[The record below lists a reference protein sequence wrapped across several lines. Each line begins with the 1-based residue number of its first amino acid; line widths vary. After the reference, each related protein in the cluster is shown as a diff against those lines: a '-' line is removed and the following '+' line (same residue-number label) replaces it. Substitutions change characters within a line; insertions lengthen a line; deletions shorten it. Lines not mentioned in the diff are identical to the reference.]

1 MCGVVNNK
9 QGTTNIRIS
18 RKSVLLF
25 FTLPAICAVLACFL
39 YSAPANAAQTVP
51 YRMNFQGRLTNSS
64 GVALTG
70 SYDMQFK
77 FYTDAVKTTL
87 IWTETRTAANSNAV
101 TVTNGLFSILIGEG
115 TSVAGTQAS
124 LQAAIANY
132 QNMFLEVTVGGVALT
147 PLSQVGSSAY
157 AMNADLLDGLDS
169 SAFGQLGVAGSWTAA
184 QNVNVASA
192 NAFQVKNGTTN
203 LFNVDT
209 STSTITIGAS
219 DTTAAVLVLD
229 TKSNAGDPTAV
240 AGGMYYNSNSGKLRC
255 SQGGTWVDCVS
266 APTLQNVYDNSSS
279 PATITTSAAGKGIAI
294 AAGAVPT
301 TDLLSI
307 SNSGQAVTTG
317 GVNGLGVTY
326 VGGAAAVESSGVR
339 VDLTPGATSG
349 GTWSGMRVVAN
360 PTGAASGVSE
370 NGIKLDGPTSPGT
383 GTETGVYIG
392 TGWDIGLDL
401 NSGGLQLAVQN
412 DPSAPA
418 AGELRVYAKSI
429 AGRTMLEALGPSG
442 VNYNYQPS
450 LFQQSV
456 VMVTPGAGTSA
467 TTYTALGGSLT
478 VSGTLASVTTIT
490 DTMGS
495 MSNIASG
502 TTANTGAGFQT
513 VNLQYFRGTG
523 GNNADGF
530 FYASRVNF
538 SGNTAMALSNYTNS
552 TTGARFY
559 AGVAS
564 INIQG
569 TSSMT
574 ASNNPSGSYAGFQ
587 YSAVRDTNGNIR
599 FITKDGTT
607 QNVVDTGVA
616 LAVSKT
622 FDFYTYCAPGGTTVY
637 WRIDNLTDGTT
648 TEGNTSSNLPAAAT
662 GMRAGVALA
671 PLSTTAIHYRFQR
684 MYVETD
690 R

>member
-1 MCGVVNNK
+1 MNSESFRRGLGYLLLGLVV
-9 QGTTNIRIS
+9 GLFSI
-18 RKSVLLF
+18 VF
-25 FTLPAICAVLACFL
+25 FTTPLH
-39 YSAPANAAQTVP
+39 AAMTLTNK
-51 YRMNFQGRLTNSS
+51 MNFQGRLTDAS
-64 GVALTG
+64 GNPLNGTV
-70 SYDMQFK
+70 DMQFRL
-77 FYTDAVKTTL
+77 YDAATSGALK
-87 IWTETRTAANSNAV
+87 WAETRTAANANTV
-101 TVTNGLFSILIGEG
+101 TVTNGLFSLKLGEG
-115 TSVAGTQAS
+115 TSIAPSTQLNAVI
-124 LQAAIANY
+124 AANPTLY
-132 QNMFLEVTVGGVALT
+132 FEVTVGADSPMT
-147 PLSQVGSSAY
+147 PRTQLATSAY
-157 AMNADLLDGLDS
+157 AFNSDTLDGLDS
-169 SAFGQLGVAGSWTAA
+169 TAFGQLGVANSWAAA
-184 QNVNVASA
+184 QNISVSSA
-192 NAFQVKNGTTN
+192 NAFQVKNGSTN

-209 STSTITIGAS
+209 SASTVTIGAS

-229 TKSNAGDPTAV
+229 TKTSAGDPTAV
-240 AGGMYYNSNSGKLRC
+240 AGGMYYNSNSGKMRC
-255 SQGGTWVDCVS
+255 SQGGTWADCVS
-266 APTLQNVYDNSSS
+266 SPTLQNVYDNSSS
-279 PATITTSAAGKGIAI
+279 PVTITTTAAGKGVKI
-294 AAGAVPT
+294 AAGTVPT
-301 TDLLSI
+301 ADLFSVD
-307 SNSGQAVTTG
+307 NSGQAVTTA
-317 GVNGLGVTY
+317 GVNGIGVNY

-339 VDLTPGATSG
+339 VDLTPGTTSG
-349 GTWSGMRVVAN
+349 GTWSGMRIVAN

-370 NGIKLDGPTSPGT
+370 NGIKVDGPTSAGA

-401 NSGGLQLAVQN
+401 NSGGLQLASQS
-412 DPSAPA
+412 DPATPA
-418 AGELRVYAKSI
+418 AGDIRVYAKTV
-429 AGRTMLEALGPSG
+429 AGRILLKGLGPSG
-442 VNYNYQPS
+442 VDYAYQPS
-450 LFQQSV
+450 LFQQSIV
-456 VMVTPGAGTSA
+456 LVTPGNGATA
-467 TTYTALGGSLT
+467 TTYSSTGGSLT
-478 VSGTLASVTTIT
+478 VSGTLASATGIT
-490 DTMGS
+490 DAMGS

-538 SGNTAMALSNYTNS
+538 SGNTAMALTNYNNT

-574 ASNNPSGSYAGFQ
+574 ASDNPSGSYAGIQ
-587 YSAVRDTNGNIR
+587 YSAVRDTNGNFR

-622 FDFYTYCAPGGTTVY
+622 YDFYTYCAPGGTTAY
-637 WRIDNLTDGTT
+637 WRIDNLTDGTS
-648 TEGNTSSNLPAAAT
+648 TEGNTTSNLPAAAT